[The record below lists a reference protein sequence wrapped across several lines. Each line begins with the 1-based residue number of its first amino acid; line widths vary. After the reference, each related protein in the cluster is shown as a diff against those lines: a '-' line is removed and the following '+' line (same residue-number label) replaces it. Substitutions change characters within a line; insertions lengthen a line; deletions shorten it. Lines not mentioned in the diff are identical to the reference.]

1 MAAYQVTGPLVIAK
15 KEDGG
20 DLHLYEGAIV
30 GGQSDDWVKRHLALG
45 LICKSDAPEPVE
57 PEGDGKPAGNASLE
71 AWQDYAKTQGHTDDD
86 LDGLSR
92 DDIRALFA

>member
-1 MAAYQVTGPLVIAK
+1 MAAYRVTGPLVIAK

-20 DLHLYEGAIV
+20 DLHLYEGAVV

-45 LICKSDAPEPVE
+45 LIEKTDAPEPVA
-57 PEGDGKPAGNASLE
+57 PEEDEKPAGNASLE
-71 AWQDYAKTQGHTDDD
+71 AWQDYAKANGHTDTD

-92 DDIRALFA
+92 DDIRALFV